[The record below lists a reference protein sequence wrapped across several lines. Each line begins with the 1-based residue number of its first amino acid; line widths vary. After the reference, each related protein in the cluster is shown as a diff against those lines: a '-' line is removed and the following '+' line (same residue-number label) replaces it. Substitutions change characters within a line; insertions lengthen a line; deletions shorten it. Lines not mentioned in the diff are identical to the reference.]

1 MAITINKVAG
11 PVGVTERRYIYK
23 DVHIDLAQDIAPS
36 GDSLYSKSTTYDIK
50 ADLDEAAVTNSI
62 RNIFTTK
69 PGEKLLNPQFG
80 ADLSQWVFEPADEFS
95 ARELGEAIVTSIE
108 RFEPR
113 VKVDHI
119 HVNANPSRNEFMI
132 KLVLTIPSLNIINKD
147 YTAILN
153 QPGFDF
159 LTNTNT

>member
-1 MAITINKVAG
+1 MAIIINRGAA
-11 PVGVTERRYIYK
+11 PPGVTERKYIFK
-23 DVHIDLAQDIAPS
+23 DIHIDLTEDISPS
-36 GDSLYSKSTTYDIK
+36 GDSLYSKSTAYDIK
-50 ADLDEAAVTNSI
+50 ADYDEGAVMNSI

-69 PGEKLLNPQFG
+69 PGEKLLNPAFG

-95 ARELGEAIVTSIE
+95 ARELGEAIVESIE

-119 HVNANPSRNEFMI
+119 HVNANASRNEFII
-132 KLVLTIPSLNIINKD
+132 KLVLTIPPLNIINKD

>member
-1 MAITINKVAG
+1 MAIIINRGAAPPG
-11 PVGVTERRYIYK
+11 ATERRYIFK
-23 DVHIDLAQDIAPS
+23 DVHIDLTEDISPS
-36 GDSLYSKSTTYDIK
+36 GDSLYSKSTAYDIK
-50 ADLDEAAVTNSI
+50 ADHDEGAIMNSI
-62 RNIFTTK
+62 RNIFMTK
-69 PGEKLLNPQFG
+69 PGEKLLNPAFG
-80 ADLSQWVFEPADEFS
+80 ADLSQWLFEPADDFN

-119 HVNANPSRNEFMI
+119 HVNANPSRNEFII
-132 KLVLTIPSLNIINKD
+132 KLVLTIPPLNIINKD